1 MGWGVE
7 NEPTQG
13 GFGFLGEGAQNRNFL
28 GPRIFFKKYI
38 ENVHFRGYSFLDVYA
53 CKWKKIF
60 GDGRLIRGVRKKVF
74 MQESIH

>member
-28 GPRIFFKKYI
+28 GPRIFFKNILKMCI
-38 ENVHFRGYSFLDVYA
+38 FEAILFWMSTHASG
-53 CKWKKIF
+53 KKSLEM
-60 GDGRLIRGVRKKVF
+60 G
-74 MQESIH
+74 S